1 MPVVNPL
8 ARELVFKLVYYGPG
22 LGGKTTTLQ
31 HLHATT
37 RPEHRGKLVSLAT
50 PVDRTLYFD
59 FLPLRLPSVLGM
71 NVRLQLFT
79 VPGQVYYNATRKLVL
94 TGADGIVLVVDS
106 QRERLDA
113 SLESL
118 ANLREN
124 LREHGRLLGKVPWII
139 QWNKRDLDELVPVE
153 ELSEKMNPEGVPAF
167 ETIATRG
174 VGVYEALD
182 AIARAVLTD
191 YQARLPPTK
200 PFEGQ
205 ALQIPEGGL
214 TEALQRHGAASGPAA
229 VSAAAVVAAPHPEA
243 PWLGEQLA
251 RQVAEPGRTAVAGGA
266 PSAGVHGAGAAP
278 MPPLAT
284 ANGDVAG
291 ATPVGAAA
299 DTSEPAAPPEQ
310 EAPSEPEPITLA
322 HPGAVPYRS
331 QPPVSG
337 QGPGRALEPP
347 LSELP
352 PGTFSLRELWVGS
365 ERKLVAELERALER
379 AEHAQALTLIE
390 QVVTRTLASAAGLL
404 GGGPE
409 GPREPAVVALAL
421 GLTGERYLRFR
432 ALVREHRAGG
442 VVERREVLE
451 AYVLAL
457 ELRLA
462 RLRAERRG

>member
-167 ETIATRG
+167 ETVATRG

-214 TEALQRHGAASGPAA
+214 TEALQRHGAASVPAA
-229 VSAAAVVAAPHPEA
+229 AGAAAVMAAPHPEA

-251 RQVAEPGRTAVAGGA
+251 RQVAEPGRAAVSAAA
-266 PSAGVHGAGAAP
+266 PSAGVQGAGAAP
-278 MPPLAT
+278 ASREAAAT
-284 ANGDVAG
+284 EDVAG
-291 ATPVGAAA
+291 GTLGAAA
-299 DTSEPAAPPEQ
+299 APLER

-322 HPGAVPYRS
+322 HPGVAPYRS

-337 QGPGRALEPP
+337 QAPGRELEPP

-352 PGTFSLRELWVGS
+352 PGAFSLRELWVGS
-365 ERKLVAELERALER
+365 ERKLVAEVERALER
-379 AEHAQALTLIE
+379 AEHAQALTLLE
-390 QVVTRTLASAAGLL
+390 QVVTRTLAGAAGLL

-409 GPREPAVVALAL
+409 GPREPAVAALAL
-421 GLTGERYLRFR
+421 GLSGERYLRFR

-442 VVERREVLE
+442 AVDRREVLE
-451 AYVLAL
+451 AYGLAL